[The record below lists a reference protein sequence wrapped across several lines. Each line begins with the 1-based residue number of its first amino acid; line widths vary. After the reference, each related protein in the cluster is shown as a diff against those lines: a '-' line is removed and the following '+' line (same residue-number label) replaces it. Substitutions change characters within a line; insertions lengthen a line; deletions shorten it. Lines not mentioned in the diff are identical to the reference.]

1 MPFWFHFSFQDRMSP
16 QMEEVI
22 FFHDHAMMVA
32 IMVSVLAFYC
42 ISSLVLSRTFDA
54 GKVEAYFLERGWT
67 IIPILTL
74 LLLGLPSLSLL
85 YKIEES
91 RDLSGTLKVTGHQWY
106 WSYGWLSEGSK
117 GWNIR
122 RKVLK
127 SSLFNCLVTDKV
139 VILPVGSTVRCTVT
153 SDDVIHSWALPSLGV
168 KVDSVPGRLR
178 QVIVNS
184 KKRGLAVGQCS
195 EICGT
200 NHSFIP
206 IVLLFKL

>member
-1 MPFWFHFSFQDRMSP
+1 MPFWFSFSFQDRISP
-16 QMEEVI
+16 QIEEII

-32 IMVSVLAFYC
+32 IMVSVLSFYC
-42 ISSLVLSRTFDA
+42 ISSFILSRAFDA

-67 IIPILTL
+67 IAPIVTL

-85 YKIEES
+85 YKMEER

-106 WSYGWLSEGSK
+106 WSYDWLSDRNTGLDVK
-117 GWNIR
+117 GKI
-122 RKVLK
+122 LK
-127 SSLFNCLVTDKV
+127 SSLFNCLATDKIV
-139 VILPVGSTVRCTVT
+139 TLPVGRLIRSTVT
-153 SDDVIHSWALPSLGV
+153 SNDVIHSWALPSLGV

-178 QVIVNS
+178 QVIISS